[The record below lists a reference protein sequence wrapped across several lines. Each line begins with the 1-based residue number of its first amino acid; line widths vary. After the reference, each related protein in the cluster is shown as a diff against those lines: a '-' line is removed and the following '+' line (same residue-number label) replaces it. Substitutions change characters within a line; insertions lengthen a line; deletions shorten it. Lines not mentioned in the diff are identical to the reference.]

1 MNLAEIETFLTIV
14 NTKSIT
20 RTADLLFLS
29 QPTVSHRLNSLENE
43 LGFPLV
49 IRNKG
54 HKQVE
59 LTPKGMDFVV
69 LAERWMSLWKE
80 TLTLQHNQERMILT
94 IGCTDSLNIAVFA
107 PLYDEILQ
115 SHSHLDLD
123 IESHHSNE
131 LYDLLSEHKFDIGF
145 VYQHLHYK
153 NIIAE
158 QIFEEK
164 LYLVQSEHPVIPR
177 AQVHTDELD
186 SSMELFLSWDDNFQI
201 WHDRW
206 LSSVTRPHI
215 SADTTVLCMSANWST
230 PRPTVSATKSGIVIP
245 RFPTSSLLNILS
257 TRWNVFLKNGI
268 SISQSALYGILNAF
282 YVKTERKL
290 PSVLICVIS

>member
-1 MNLAEIETFLTIV
+1 MNL
-14 NTKSIT
+14 IT
-20 RTADLLFLS
+20 
-29 QPTVSHRLNSLENE
+29 PMN
-43 LGFPLV
+43 
-49 IRNKG
+49 
-54 HKQVE
+54 
-59 LTPKGMDFVV
+59 
-69 LAERWMSLWKE
+69 W
-80 TLTLQHNQERMILT
+80 
-94 IGCTDSLNIAVFA
+94 
-107 PLYDEILQ
+107 
-115 SHSHLDLD
+115 
-123 IESHHSNE
+123 
-131 LYDLLSEHKFDIGF
+131 YDLLSEHKFDIGF

-215 SADTTVLCMSANWST
+215 SADTITLLDRLWKKDENWMIAPES
-230 PRPTVSATKSGIVIP
+230 VIQEP
-245 RFPTSSLLNILS
+245 FALPFSVCQRTGQHPAKPCLLQNPASLSQGFQQALLLNILS
-257 TRWNVFLKNGI
+257 TSWNIFLKNGI

>member
-1 MNLAEIETFLTIV
+1 
-14 NTKSIT
+14 
-20 RTADLLFLS
+20 
-29 QPTVSHRLNSLENE
+29 
-43 LGFPLV
+43 
-49 IRNKG
+49 
-54 HKQVE
+54 
-59 LTPKGMDFVV
+59 MDFVV

-80 TLTLQHNQERMILT
+80 TLTLQHNQERMLLT

-115 SHSHLDLD
+115 SYSHLDLD

-215 SADTTVLCMSANWST
+215 SADTITLLDRLWKKDENWMIAPESVIQELSHYRSLYVSELVNT
-230 PRPTVSATKSGIVIP
+230 PPNRVCYKIRHRYPKISNKLAVEYFEHELERFLEKRHLHIP
-245 RFPTSSLLNILS
+245 VGVVWHS
-257 TRWNVFLKNGI
+257 
-268 SISQSALYGILNAF
+268 
-282 YVKTERKL
+282 
-290 PSVLICVIS
+290 